1 MNKSKMARVLAV
13 TRMGLTNDR
22 TKDGYGYK
30 YAPLDRV
37 IEILRKP
44 LDENGIAYYF
54 TFDGEFVTIN
64 VVATDQECTPLL
76 ESKFPVIEAKNC
88 QDLGKVITYAKRY
101 LLKTVFNISEVD
113 DPDDV
118 DNANFNG
125 APKGGKKTNAL
136 PKVEFFA

>member
-1 MNKSKMARVLAV
+1 MTNKKLLAV
-13 TRMGLTNDR
+13 TSLGLTNDR

-37 IEILRKP
+37 VEVLKEP
-44 LDENGIAYYF
+44 LEKAGIGYYF
-54 TFDGEFVTIN
+54 TFDGTSVMIT
-64 VVATDQECTPLL
+64 VVDL
-76 ESKFPVIEAKNC
+76 ETGDDIVESQFPVIEAKNC
-88 QDLGKVITYAKRY
+88 QDIGKVITYGKRY

-125 APKGGKKTNAL
+125 SPKGSKKTNTM
-136 PKVEFFA
+136 PKVDFFA